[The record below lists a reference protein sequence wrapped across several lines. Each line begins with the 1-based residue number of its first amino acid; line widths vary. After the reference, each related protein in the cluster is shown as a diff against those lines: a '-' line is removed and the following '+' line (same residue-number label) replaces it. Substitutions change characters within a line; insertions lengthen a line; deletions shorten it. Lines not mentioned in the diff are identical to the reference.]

1 MTDHLPRSGEG
12 RYRELVTPANIVT
25 TVRIVLIPVFVFLLL
40 APWPQWMPDPL
51 VAQMAKPWVAAAVFA
66 LLALTD
72 GLDGYLARSRNEVTN
87 LGKFLDPLADKILVT
102 AALLALIELDVLPA
116 WVALV
121 IIGRDFLVSGIRMV
135 ASVERQ
141 VIAASPLGKGKTA
154 LQIVAVILFIVKDS
168 PLIQSA
174 GPSFVLAG
182 ELLSWGVMLAALL
195 LTLLSMAEY
204 LWKSASV
211 LGLPLSAG
219 KGSKGSAGRGG
230 ADTEVLT
237 GAPTQKESECDGKT

>member
-1 MTDHLPRSGEG
+1 MPDEG
-12 RYRELVTPANIVT
+12 RYRELMTPANIVT

-40 APWPQWMPDPL
+40 APWPQWVPDPL
-51 VAQMAKPWVAAAVFA
+51 VAQMVKPLVAAAVFA

-102 AALLALIELDVLPA
+102 AALLALIELGALPA

-141 VIAASPLGKGKTA
+141 VIAASPLGKAKTV
-154 LQIVAVILFIVKDS
+154 LQIVAVILFIVKGG
-168 PLIQSA
+168 PLVQGL

-182 ELLSWGVMLAALL
+182 ELLAWGVMVAALV

-204 LWKSASV
+204 LWKSASL
-211 LGLPLSAG
+211 LGLPLSVG
-219 KGSKGSAGRGG
+219 KGRADRGTGGGSTEGGGRRDGGRRDGGKGAGSADR
-230 ADTEVLT
+230 E
-237 GAPTQKESECDGKT
+237 KE